1 MFLLAKIVLH
11 YVNGEEI
18 WKCDA
23 CGKKVYAELVE
34 DFYNDEADRC
44 PRCGE
49 EIDDIEEN

>member
-23 CGKKVYAELVE
+23 CGKKVYAELKNDVLHTIVE
-34 DFYNDEADRC
+34 TIKGNL
-44 PRCGE
+44 
-49 EIDDIEEN
+49 